1 MKKDINIVSSM
12 VGKGLEREYL
22 LLRALL
28 NAHDC
33 YVVGLHYTDYANS
46 TLVRADVNIFL
57 EVVMPNVFNLSREN
71 WLCPNCEWWNP
82 INDRFL
88 PQFTKILCKT
98 QDCYRLWCQKVG
110 ATKCVYTGFLSRD
123 LYRPEIPRET
133 KFLHVAGE
141 SEFKNTEAV
150 IGAWRLKLIQNV
162 FKRPPLTV
170 VTRQKKYQDLCEGV
184 EGVTCITRASEE
196 ELVQLMNSHLF
207 HLIPSAYEGF
217 GHALH
222 EGVGCGALVITTDA
236 PPMSEVAGIVQEWK
250 VPVVGKYQRSLAQ
263 LNQVSAESVLGQVRR
278 ATVAAKGAFNTG
290 CTDPKF
296 MTDRQESAR
305 KAFLEQNESFSKKF
319 LSLVG
324 VA

>member
-28 NAHDC
+28 NVHDC
-33 YVVGLHYTDYANS
+33 YVVGLHYTDYANA

-71 WLCPNCEWWNP
+71 WLAPNCEWWNP

-88 PQFTKILCKT
+88 LQFNKVLCKT
-98 QDCYRLWCQKVG
+98 MDCYRIWCQKVG
-110 ATKCVYTGFLSRD
+110 AQKCVYTGFLTRD
-123 LYRPEIPRET
+123 LYRPTIVKEI

-236 PPMSEVAGIVQEWK
+236 PPMSEVAGIVPEWK
-250 VPVVGKYQRSLAQ
+250 VPVVGRYQRALAQ
-263 LNQVSAESVLGQVRR
+263 LNQVSSESVLGQVRK

-290 CTDPKF
+290 CPDPKLIEGY
-296 MTDRQESAR
+296 QAKAR
-305 KAFLEQNESFSKKF
+305 AAFLEQNESFSKRF
-319 LSLVG
+319 LDLVG